1 MDVWGLEVQFCRRP
15 VKADVLENFLDHH
28 WLKTDTIEAGLNKD
42 TEGGLFSGSSWE
54 DHTGQSEQPNAECW
68 PVPNVDE
75 GCVDKLI
82 RPGTDI
88 GTYFPGANDCQT
100 NVREVLDYCR
110 TDVE

>member
-1 MDVWGLEVQFCRRP
+1 VDAWGLEVQFCERP
-15 VKADVLENFLDHH
+15 LKFPVLERVLDHH
-28 WLKTDTIEAGLNKD
+28 WLKTDSTEAGLKKE
-42 TEGGLFSGSSWE
+42 TEGGLFSNSSWE
-54 DHTGQSEQPNAECW
+54 DHTGQSEQPNATCW

-82 RPGTDI
+82 QPGTDI